1 LETNAAIAATGAHP
15 ALLLSDWS
23 RRTGS
28 LSVGA
33 NRSNRTDRGSMP
45 MAATDAVLYEEKG
58 DGIVVVTLNDPKTR
72 NALGDDIIEGIVA
85 ACARINADTSVRCMI
100 LTGAGEGFSSGGNVK
115 EMRDRK
121 GLFGG
126 ASVDM
131 RRAYQ
136 HGIHRIPKAI
146 YDLEVPS
153 ICAVNGAAIGAG
165 CDTTLMC
172 DIRIAG
178 RKALFAES
186 FLRVGLV
193 SGDGGAWF
201 LPRVVGLS
209 RAYEMTLTGDVIDA
223 EKAETWGLV
232 SKVVDDDKLMDEAMA
247 LAKKIAAFA
256 PHSIRLNKR
265 LLRESQG
272 VSLPVALE
280 MASAMQALAQSTE
293 DQHEAVSA
301 MLDKRKPVFK
311 GK

>member
-1 LETNAAIAATGAHP
+1 MTG
-15 ALLLSDWS
+15 
-23 RRTGS
+23 
-28 LSVGA
+28 
-33 NRSNRTDRGSMP
+33 
-45 MAATDAVLYEEKG
+45 TDAVSYEEKG

-72 NALGDDIIEGIVA
+72 NAFSPEMMDGIVE
-85 ACARINADTSVRCMI
+85 ACRRLNADMSARCMI

-115 EMRDRK
+115 EMRDRQ

-126 ASVDM
+126 QPVDM

-136 HGIHRIPKAI
+136 HGIHKIPKAL

-178 RKALFAES
+178 RKAQFAES

-201 LPRVVGLS
+201 LPRIVGLS

-223 EKAETWGLV
+223 EKAERWGMV

-247 LAKKIAAFA
+247 LARRIAAFP

-280 MASAMQALAQSTE
+280 MASGMQALVQSTS
-293 DQHEAVSA
+293 DQLEAVSA
-301 MLDKRKPVFK
+301 MLEKRKPAYK

>member
-1 LETNAAIAATGAHP
+1 MAETSSTGKV
-15 ALLLSDWS
+15 
-23 RRTGS
+23 R
-28 LSVGA
+28 
-33 NRSNRTDRGSMP
+33 
-45 MAATDAVLYEEKG
+45 YEKRD
-58 DGIVVVTLNDPKTR
+58 DGIVVLTLNDPATR
-72 NALGDDIIEGIVA
+72 NALGDEIIAGIVD
-85 ACARINADTSVRCMI
+85 ACRRINADMGVRCMV
-100 LTGAGEGFSSGGNVK
+100 LTGAGESFSSGGNVK
-115 EMRDRK
+115 EMRERK

-126 ASVDM
+126 QPVDM

-136 HGIHRIPKAI
+136 NGIHGIPKAL

-178 RKALFAES
+178 RKAQFGES

-209 RAYEMTLTGDVIDA
+209 RAYEMTLTGDILDA
-223 EKAETWGLV
+223 EKAERWGIV
-232 SKVVDDDKLMDEAMA
+232 SKVVDDDRLLDEA
-247 LAKKIAAFA
+247 LAIAQRIAAFP

-280 MASAMQALAQSTE
+280 MASAMQALVQSTE
-293 DQHEAVSA
+293 DQAEAVAA
-301 MLDKRKPVFK
+301 MLEKRKPEFK
-311 GK
+311 GR

>member
-1 LETNAAIAATGAHP
+1 M
-15 ALLLSDWS
+15 
-23 RRTGS
+23 
-28 LSVGA
+28 
-33 NRSNRTDRGSMP
+33 SN
-45 MAATDAVLYEEKG
+45 AVLYEPKG

-72 NALGDDIIEGIVA
+72 NALGDEIIAGIED
-85 ACARINADTSVRCMI
+85 ACRRINADTTVSCMI

-115 EMRDRK
+115 DMKEKK

-126 ASVDM
+126 SPVDM

-136 HGIHRIPKAI
+136 HGIHRIPRAL

-153 ICAVNGAAIGAG
+153 IAAVNGAAIGAG

-178 RKALFAES
+178 RKAQFAES

-223 EKAETWGLV
+223 EKAEKWGLV
-232 SKVVDDDKLMDEAMA
+232 SKVVDDAKLMDEALA
-247 LAKKIAAFA
+247 LAKKIAAFP

-272 VSLPVALE
+272 VNLAQALE
-280 MASAMQALAQSTE
+280 MASAMQALAQSTG
-293 DQHEAVSA
+293 DQHEAVAA
-301 MLDKRKPVFK
+301 MLEKRKPRFE
-311 GK
+311 GR

>member
-1 LETNAAIAATGAHP
+1 MT
-15 ALLLSDWS
+15 
-23 RRTGS
+23 
-28 LSVGA
+28 
-33 NRSNRTDRGSMP
+33 
-45 MAATDAVLYEEKG
+45 ATDAVRYEDKG

-72 NALGDDIIEGIVA
+72 NALGDDVIDGIVA
-85 ACARINADTSVRCMI
+85 ACNRINADMNVSCMI

-126 ASVDM
+126 APVDM

-136 HGIHRIPKAI
+136 HGIHKIPKSLFG
-146 YDLEVPS
+146 LEVPS

-178 RKALFAES
+178 RKAQFAES
-186 FLRVGLV
+186 FMRVGLV
-193 SGDGGAWF
+193 SGDGGAWS

-223 EKAETWGLV
+223 DKAEKWGLV

-247 LAKKIAAFA
+247 LARRIAAFP
-256 PHSIRLNKR
+256 PHTVRLNKR

-272 VSLPVALE
+272 VSLTTALE
-280 MASAMQALAQSTE
+280 LASAMQALVQSTE
-293 DQHEAVSA
+293 DQGEAVMA
-301 MLDKRKPVFK
+301 MLEKRPGRYK
-311 GK
+311 GQ

>member
-1 LETNAAIAATGAHP
+1 
-15 ALLLSDWS
+15 
-23 RRTGS
+23 
-28 LSVGA
+28 
-33 NRSNRTDRGSMP
+33 
-45 MAATDAVLYEEKG
+45 MADAVLYEEKG
-58 DGIVVVTLNDPKTR
+58 DGIVVVTLNDAKTR
-72 NALGDDIIEGIVA
+72 NALGDAVIDGIVD
-85 ACARINADTSVRCMI
+85 ACQRVNADTKVTCMI

-115 EMRDRK
+115 DMREKK

-126 ASVDM
+126 SPVDM

-136 HGIHRIPKAI
+136 HGIHKIPKAL
-146 YDLEVPS
+146 YDVEVPT

-178 RKALFAES
+178 RRAQFAES

-209 RAYEMTLTGDVIDA
+209 RAYEMTLTGDIVDA
-223 EKAETWGLV
+223 EKAEKWGIV
-232 SKVVDDDKLMDEAMA
+232 SKVVDDDKLMDEAIA
-247 LAKKIAAFA
+247 LGRRIAAFP

-280 MASAMQALAQSTE
+280 MASSMQALVQSTE
-293 DQHEAVSA
+293 DQQEAVAA
-301 MLDKRKPVFK
+301 MLDKRRPKYK

>member
-1 LETNAAIAATGAHP
+1 M
-15 ALLLSDWS
+15 S
-23 RRTGS
+23 
-28 LSVGA
+28 
-33 NRSNRTDRGSMP
+33 
-45 MAATDAVLYEEKG
+45 DAVLYEEKG

-72 NALGDDIIEGIVA
+72 NSLTDPVIDGIVA

-115 EMRDRK
+115 EMREGK

-126 ASVDM
+126 APVDM

-136 HGIHRIPKAI
+136 HGIHRIPKAL

-153 ICAVNGAAIGAG
+153 IAAVNGAAIGAG

-172 DIRIAG
+172 DIRIAA
-178 RKALFAES
+178 RNAQFAES

-223 EKAETWGLV
+223 EKAEKWGLV
-232 SKVVDDDKLMDEAMA
+232 SKVVDNDKLMDEAMA
-247 LAKKIAAFA
+247 LARRIAAFP

-272 VSLPVALE
+272 VSLPIALE
-280 MASAMQALAQSTE
+280 MASSMQAMAQSTA
-293 DQHEAVSA
+293 DQKEAVA
-301 MLDKRKPVFK
+301 ALLEKRKPK
-311 GK
+311 YNGR

>member
-1 LETNAAIAATGAHP
+1 M
-15 ALLLSDWS
+15 S
-23 RRTGS
+23 
-28 LSVGA
+28 
-33 NRSNRTDRGSMP
+33 
-45 MAATDAVLYEEKG
+45 DAVLYEEKG

-72 NALGDDIIEGIVA
+72 NALTEPLVDGIVE
-85 ACARINADTSVRCMI
+85 ACRRINADTSVRCMI

-115 EMRDRK
+115 EMKERK

-126 ASVDM
+126 APVDM

-136 HGIHRIPKAI
+136 HGIHKIPKAL

-153 ICAVNGAAIGAG
+153 IAAVNGAAIGAG

-178 RKALFAES
+178 KKAQFAES

-223 EKAETWGLV
+223 EKAERWGLV
-232 SKVVDDDKLMDEAMA
+232 SKVVDDDTLMDEAMA
-247 LAKKIAAFA
+247 LARRIAAFPA
-256 PHSIRLNKR
+256 HSIRLNKR

-280 MASAMQALAQSTE
+280 MASAMQALAQSTT

-301 MLDKRKPVFK
+301 MLEKRKPKFK
-311 GK
+311 GT

>member
-1 LETNAAIAATGAHP
+1 
-15 ALLLSDWS
+15 
-23 RRTGS
+23 
-28 LSVGA
+28 
-33 NRSNRTDRGSMP
+33 
-45 MAATDAVLYEEKG
+45 MAATDAVLYEEKS
-58 DGIVVVTLNDPKTR
+58 DGIVVLTLNDPKTR
-72 NALGDDIIEGIVA
+72 NALGDEIIDGIVA
-85 ACARINADTSVRCMI
+85 SCARINADMSVRCVI
-100 LTGAGEGFSSGGNVK
+100 LTGAGESFSSGGNVK
-115 EMRDRK
+115 DMREKK

-126 ASVDM
+126 APVDM

-136 HGIHRIPKAI
+136 HGIHKIPKAL

-178 RKALFAES
+178 RKAQFAES

-223 EKAETWGLV
+223 DKAEKWGIV
-232 SKVVDDDKLMDEAMA
+232 SKVVDDDKLMDEALAMA
-247 LAKKIAAFA
+247 RRIAAFP

-265 LLRESQG
+265 LLREGQG

-280 MASAMQALAQSTE
+280 MASAMQALAQSTD
-293 DQHEAVSA
+293 DQNEAVNA
-301 MLDKRKPVFK
+301 MLDKRKPAFR
-311 GK
+311 GQ

>member
-1 LETNAAIAATGAHP
+1 M
-15 ALLLSDWS
+15 S
-23 RRTGS
+23 
-28 LSVGA
+28 
-33 NRSNRTDRGSMP
+33 
-45 MAATDAVLYEEKG
+45 DAVLYEEKG

-72 NALGDDIIEGIVA
+72 NSLTDPVIEGIVE

-115 EMRDRK
+115 EMREGK

-126 ASVDM
+126 APVDM

-136 HGIHRIPKAI
+136 HGIHKIPKAL

-153 ICAVNGAAIGAG
+153 IAAVNGAAIGAG

-172 DIRIAG
+172 DIRIAA
-178 RKALFAES
+178 RSAQFAES

-223 EKAETWGLV
+223 DKAERWGLV
-232 SKVVDDDKLMDEAMA
+232 SKVVDNDKLMDEAMA
-247 LAKKIAAFA
+247 LARRIAAFP

-265 LLRESQG
+265 LLRESQS
-272 VSLPVALE
+272 VSLPIALE
-280 MASAMQALAQSTE
+280 MASSMQALAQSTS
-293 DQHEAVSA
+293 DQKEAVA
-301 MLDKRKPVFK
+301 ALLEKRKANYE
-311 GK
+311 GR

>member
-1 LETNAAIAATGAHP
+1 
-15 ALLLSDWS
+15 
-23 RRTGS
+23 
-28 LSVGA
+28 
-33 NRSNRTDRGSMP
+33 M
-45 MAATDAVLYEEKG
+45 TDAVLYEEKG

-72 NALGDDIIEGIVA
+72 NALTTPMFDGIVA
-85 ACARINADTSVRCMI
+85 ACRRINADMAVRCMI
-100 LTGAGEGFSSGGNVK
+100 LTGSGDGFSSGGNVK
-115 EMRDRK
+115 EMRDK
-121 GLFGG
+121 QGLFGG
-126 ASVDM
+126 TPVDM

-136 HGIHRIPKAI
+136 HGIHAIPKAL

-178 RKALFAES
+178 RSAQFAES

-201 LPRVVGLS
+201 LPRIVGLS

-223 EKAETWGLV
+223 EKAEKWGLV
-232 SKVVDDDKLMDEAMA
+232 SKVVDDAKLMDEAMT
-247 LAKKIAAFA
+247 LARKIAGFP

-272 VSLPVALE
+272 VSLSVALE
-280 MASAMQALAQSTE
+280 MASAMQALVQSTE
-293 DQHEAVSA
+293 DQSEAVAA
-301 MLDKRKPVFK
+301 MLEKRKPQYK
-311 GK
+311 AK

>member
-1 LETNAAIAATGAHP
+1 M
-15 ALLLSDWS
+15 S
-23 RRTGS
+23 
-28 LSVGA
+28 
-33 NRSNRTDRGSMP
+33 
-45 MAATDAVLYEEKG
+45 DAVLFDRRE

-72 NALGDDIIEGIVA
+72 NALTDPVIDGIVD
-85 ACARINADTSVRCMI
+85 ACSRINADMSVSCMI

-115 EMRDRK
+115 EMRDKK

-126 ASVDM
+126 QPVDM
-131 RRAYQ
+131 RRSYQ
-136 HGIHRIPKAI
+136 HGIHKIPKAL

-178 RKALFAES
+178 RKAQFAES

-223 EKAETWGLV
+223 EKAEKWGIV
-232 SKVVDDDKLMDEAMA
+232 SKVVDDDKLMDEALA
-247 LAKKIAAFA
+247 LARRITAFP
-256 PHSIRLNKR
+256 PHSVRLNKR

-280 MASAMQALAQSTE
+280 MASAMQALVQSTE
-293 DQHEAVSA
+293 DQQEAVNA
-301 MLDKRKPVFK
+301 LLDKRKPKFK

>member
-1 LETNAAIAATGAHP
+1 
-15 ALLLSDWS
+15 
-23 RRTGS
+23 
-28 LSVGA
+28 
-33 NRSNRTDRGSMP
+33 M
-45 MAATDAVLYEEKG
+45 TDAVRYEVKE

-72 NALGDDIIEGIVA
+72 NALTDPVIEGIVA
-85 ACARINADTSVRCMI
+85 ACKRINADMGVRCMI

-115 EMRDRK
+115 EMREKK

-126 ASVDM
+126 SPVDM

-136 HGIHRIPKAI
+136 NGIHAIPKAL

-178 RKALFAES
+178 RSAQFGES

-209 RAYEMTLTGDVIDA
+209 RAYEMTLTGEIIDA
-223 EKAETWGLV
+223 AKAERWGLV
-232 SKVVDDDKLMDEAMA
+232 SKVVDDDNLMDEAMA
-247 LAKKIAAFA
+247 VARKIAAFP

-272 VSLPVALE
+272 VSLAVALE
-280 MASAMQALAQSTE
+280 MASAMQALVQSTE
-293 DQHEAVSA
+293 DQHEAVAA
-301 MLDKRKPVFK
+301 MLEKRKPKFK

>member
-1 LETNAAIAATGAHP
+1 M
-15 ALLLSDWS
+15 S
-23 RRTGS
+23 
-28 LSVGA
+28 
-33 NRSNRTDRGSMP
+33 
-45 MAATDAVLYEEKG
+45 AVLYEES
-58 DGIVVVTLNDPKTR
+58 DGVVTLTLNEPKTR
-72 NALGDDIIEGIVA
+72 NAISDEIIEGVIA
-85 ACARINADTSVRCMI
+85 ACRRINADMGVRCMI

-115 EMRDRK
+115 QMRDGE

-126 ASVDM
+126 SPVDM

-136 HGIHRIPKAI
+136 HTIHHIARSL

-178 RKALFAES
+178 RKAQFAES

-223 EKAETWGLV
+223 ETAERWGLV

-247 LAKKIAAFA
+247 LARRIAAFP

-272 VSLPVALE
+272 VPLSTALE
-280 MASAMQALAQSTE
+280 MASAMQALTQSTA
-293 DQHEAVSA
+293 DQKEAVTA
-301 MLDKRKPVFK
+301 MLEKRKPVFK

>member
-1 LETNAAIAATGAHP
+1 M
-15 ALLLSDWS
+15 S
-23 RRTGS
+23 
-28 LSVGA
+28 
-33 NRSNRTDRGSMP
+33 
-45 MAATDAVLYEEKG
+45 DAVLYEPKG
-58 DGIVVVTLNDPKTR
+58 DGIVVVTLNDPRTR
-72 NALGDDIIEGIVA
+72 NALGDAVIAGIED
-85 ACARINADTSVRCMI
+85 ACRRINQDLSVSCMI

-115 EMRDRK
+115 DMKEKR

-126 ASVDM
+126 QPVDM

-136 HGIHRIPKAI
+136 HGIHRIPKAL

-178 RKALFAES
+178 RKAQFAES

-223 EKAETWGLV
+223 EKAERWGLV
-232 SKVVDDDKLMDEAMA
+232 SKVVDDERLMDEALA
-247 LAKKIAAFA
+247 LARRITAFP
-256 PHSIRLNKR
+256 PHSVRLNKR

-272 VSLPVALE
+272 VTLPQALE
-280 MASAMQALAQSTE
+280 MASSMQALVQSTA

-301 MLDKRKPVFK
+301 MLERRKPAFE
-311 GK
+311 GR

>member
-1 LETNAAIAATGAHP
+1 
-15 ALLLSDWS
+15 
-23 RRTGS
+23 
-28 LSVGA
+28 
-33 NRSNRTDRGSMP
+33 M
-45 MAATDAVLYEEKG
+45 TDAVKYEEKG

-72 NALGDDIIEGIVA
+72 NALTDPLIDGIVE
-85 ACARINADTSVRCMI
+85 ACRRINADTTVRCMI

-115 EMRDRK
+115 EMRDKK

-126 ASVDM
+126 QPVDM

-136 HGIHRIPKAI
+136 HGIHKIPKAL

-178 RKALFAES
+178 RRAQFAES

-223 EKAETWGLV
+223 EKAEKWGLV

-247 LAKKIAAFA
+247 LAKKIAAFP

-280 MASAMQALAQSTE
+280 MASAMQALVQSTD
-293 DQHEAVSA
+293 DQHEAVAA

>member
-1 LETNAAIAATGAHP
+1 MTE
-15 ALLLSDWS
+15 
-23 RRTGS
+23 
-28 LSVGA
+28 
-33 NRSNRTDRGSMP
+33 
-45 MAATDAVLYEEKG
+45 AVLYENKG
-58 DGIVVVTLNDPKTR
+58 DGIVLVTLNDPKTR
-72 NALGDDIIEGIVA
+72 NALTDPVIDGLAA
-85 ACARINADTSVRCMI
+85 ACRRINQDMSVSCMI

-115 EMRDRK
+115 EMREKK

-126 ASVDM
+126 SPVDM

-136 HGIHRIPKAI
+136 HGIHAIPKAL

-178 RKALFAES
+178 RKAHFAES

-223 EKAETWGLV
+223 DKAERWGLV

-247 LAKKIAAFA
+247 LARRIAAFP

-280 MASAMQALAQSTE
+280 MASAMQALVQSTS

-301 MLDKRKPVFK
+301 MLEKRKPNFQ
-311 GK
+311 GR

>member
-1 LETNAAIAATGAHP
+1 MTE
-15 ALLLSDWS
+15 
-23 RRTGS
+23 
-28 LSVGA
+28 
-33 NRSNRTDRGSMP
+33 
-45 MAATDAVLYEEKG
+45 AVLYEEKE

-72 NALGDDIIEGIVA
+72 NALTDPLIDGIVA
-85 ACARINADTSVRCMI
+85 ACTRINADTSVRCMI

-115 EMRDRK
+115 EMREKK

-126 ASVDM
+126 NPVDM

-136 HGIHRIPKAI
+136 HGIHSIPKAL

-178 RKALFAES
+178 RRAQFAES

-223 EKAETWGLV
+223 EKASIWGIV
-232 SKVVDDDKLMDEAMA
+232 SKVVDDEKLMDEAMA
-247 LAKKIAAFA
+247 MARKIASFP

-293 DQHEAVSA
+293 DQGEAVAA
-301 MLDKRKPVFK
+301 MLDKRRPKYK

>member
-1 LETNAAIAATGAHP
+1 
-15 ALLLSDWS
+15 
-23 RRTGS
+23 
-28 LSVGA
+28 
-33 NRSNRTDRGSMP
+33 
-45 MAATDAVLYEEKG
+45 MAASDAVRYEEKG
-58 DGIVVVTLNDPKTR
+58 DGIVVLTLNDPKTR
-72 NALGDDIIEGIVA
+72 NAFSPEMIDGIVA
-85 ACARINADTSVRCMI
+85 SCQRINADTTVRCMI
-100 LTGAGEGFSSGGNVK
+100 LTGAGEGFASGGNVK
-115 EMRDRK
+115 EMREKK

-126 ASVDM
+126 AAVDM

-136 HGIHRIPKAI
+136 HGIHKIPKAL

-153 ICAVNGAAIGAG
+153 IAAVNGAAIGAG
-165 CDTTLMC
+165 CDTALMC

-178 RKALFAES
+178 RKAQFAES

-223 EKAETWGLV
+223 EKADRWGMV
-232 SKVVDDDKLMDEAMA
+232 SKVVDDDKLMEEGRAMA
-247 LAKKIAAFA
+247 RKMASFP

-280 MASAMQALAQSTE
+280 LASAMQALAQSTE
-293 DQHEAVSA
+293 DQNEAVAA
-301 MLDKRKPVFK
+301 MLEKRKPQYK
-311 GK
+311 GR

>member
-1 LETNAAIAATGAHP
+1 
-15 ALLLSDWS
+15 
-23 RRTGS
+23 
-28 LSVGA
+28 
-33 NRSNRTDRGSMP
+33 
-45 MAATDAVLYEEKG
+45 MAEAVLFERKD

-72 NALGDDIIEGIVA
+72 NALTDPVIDGIVD
-85 ACARINADTSVRCMI
+85 ACRRINADMSVRCMI

-115 EMRDRK
+115 EMKEKK

-126 ASVDM
+126 TPVDM
-131 RRAYQ
+131 RRGYQ
-136 HGIHRIPKAI
+136 HGIHKIPKAL

-153 ICAVNGAAIGAG
+153 IAAVNGAAIGAG
-165 CDTTLMC
+165 CDTALMC

-178 RKALFAES
+178 KKAQFAES

-223 EKAETWGLV
+223 EKADKWGIV

-247 LAKKIAAFA
+247 MAKKIAAFP

-280 MASAMQALAQSTE
+280 MASAMQALVQSTD
-293 DQHEAVSA
+293 DQHEAVNA
-301 MLDKRKPVFK
+301 MLEKRKPNFK

>member
-1 LETNAAIAATGAHP
+1 M
-15 ALLLSDWS
+15 S
-23 RRTGS
+23 
-28 LSVGA
+28 
-33 NRSNRTDRGSMP
+33 
-45 MAATDAVLYEEKG
+45 ATDAVLYEEKG
-58 DGIVVVTLNDPKTR
+58 DGIVVLTLNDPKTR
-72 NALGDDIIEGIVA
+72 NALGDEIINGIVTS
-85 ACARINADTSVRCMI
+85 CARINADTSVRCMI

-115 EMRDRK
+115 EMREKK

-126 ASVDM
+126 APVDM

-136 HGIHRIPKAI
+136 HGIHKIPKAL

-178 RKALFAES
+178 KKAQFAES

-223 EKAETWGLV
+223 EKAEKWGIV
-232 SKVVDDDKLMDEAMA
+232 SKIVDDDKLMEEALAMA
-247 LAKKIAAFA
+247 KRIAAFP

-280 MASAMQALAQSTE
+280 MASAMQALAQSTD
-293 DQHEAVSA
+293 DQHEAVNA
-301 MLDKRKPVFK
+301 MLDKRKPQFK
-311 GK
+311 GR

>member
-1 LETNAAIAATGAHP
+1 
-15 ALLLSDWS
+15 
-23 RRTGS
+23 
-28 LSVGA
+28 
-33 NRSNRTDRGSMP
+33 

-58 DGIVVVTLNDPKTR
+58 DGIVVLTLNDPKTR
-72 NALGDDIIEGIVA
+72 NALGDEIINGIVA
-85 ACARINADTSVRCMI
+85 SCARINADMTVRCVI
-100 LTGAGEGFSSGGNVK
+100 LTGSGEGFSSGGNVK
-115 EMRDRK
+115 EMREKK

-126 ASVDM
+126 APVDM

-136 HGIHRIPKAI
+136 HGIHKIPKAL

-178 RKALFAES
+178 KKAQFAES

-223 EKAETWGLV
+223 EKAEKWGIV
-232 SKVVDDDKLMDEAMA
+232 SKVVDDDKLMDEALAMA
-247 LAKKIAAFA
+247 KRIAAFP

-280 MASAMQALAQSTE
+280 MASAMQALAQSTD
-293 DQHEAVSA
+293 DQHEAVNA
-301 MLDKRKPVFK
+301 MLDKRKPEFK
-311 GK
+311 GR

>member
-1 LETNAAIAATGAHP
+1 
-15 ALLLSDWS
+15 
-23 RRTGS
+23 
-28 LSVGA
+28 
-33 NRSNRTDRGSMP
+33 M
-45 MAATDAVLYEEKG
+45 DAVLYEEKP
-58 DGIVVVTLNDPKTR
+58 DGLVVLTLNEPATR
-72 NALGDDIIEGIVA
+72 NALSDRVIDGIVT
-85 ACARINADTSVRCMI
+85 ACARINADMGVRCMI
-100 LTGAGEGFSSGGNVK
+100 LTGAGESFSSGGNVK
-115 EMRDRK
+115 EMRDRI

-126 ASVDM
+126 QPVDM

-172 DIRIAG
+172 DIRIAS
-178 RKALFAES
+178 RKAQFAES

-223 EKAETWGLV
+223 EKAERWGLV
-232 SKVVDDDKLMDEAMA
+232 SKVVDDEKLMDEALA
-247 LAKKIAAFA
+247 LARRIAGFP

-280 MASAMQALAQSTE
+280 MASAMQALAQSTA
-293 DQHEAVSA
+293 DQHEAVTA
-301 MLDKRKPVFK
+301 MLDKRQPEFK
-311 GK
+311 GR

>member
-1 LETNAAIAATGAHP
+1 MSAQRDA
-15 ALLLSDWS
+15 
-23 RRTGS
+23 GS
-28 LSVGA
+28 AWDEGNV
-33 NRSNRTDRGSMP
+33 M
-45 MAATDAVLYEEKG
+45 TDAVLYEERG
-58 DGIVVVTLNDPKTR
+58 DGIVVLTLNDPKTR
-72 NALGDDIIEGIVA
+72 NALGDEIIDGIVR
-85 ACARINADTSVRCMI
+85 ACARINADMSVRCMI
-100 LTGAGEGFSSGGNVK
+100 LTGSGEGFSSGGNVK
-115 EMRDRK
+115 EMRDKK

-126 ASVDM
+126 APVDM

-136 HGIHRIPKAI
+136 HGIHKIPKAL

-178 RKALFAES
+178 RKAQFAES

-209 RAYEMTLTGDVIDA
+209 RAYEMTLTGDIIDA
-223 EKAETWGLV
+223 EKAEKWGIV
-232 SKVVDDDKLMDEAMA
+232 SKVVDDDKLMDEALA
-247 LAKKIAAFA
+247 LARRIAAFP

-301 MLDKRKPVFK
+301 MLDKRKPQFK

>member
-1 LETNAAIAATGAHP
+1 MSAQRDA
-15 ALLLSDWS
+15 
-23 RRTGS
+23 GS
-28 LSVGA
+28 AWDEGNV
-33 NRSNRTDRGSMP
+33 M
-45 MAATDAVLYEEKG
+45 TDAVLYEERG
-58 DGIVVVTLNDPKTR
+58 DGIVVLTLNDPKTR
-72 NALGDDIIEGIVA
+72 NALGDEIIDGIVR
-85 ACARINADTSVRCMI
+85 ACARINADMSVRCMI
-100 LTGAGEGFSSGGNVK
+100 LTGSGEGFSSGGNVK
-115 EMRDRK
+115 EMRDKK

-126 ASVDM
+126 APVDM

-136 HGIHRIPKAI
+136 HGIHKIPKAL

-178 RKALFAES
+178 RKAQFAER

-209 RAYEMTLTGDVIDA
+209 RAYEMTLTGDIIDA
-223 EKAETWGLV
+223 EKAEKWGIV
-232 SKVVDDDKLMDEAMA
+232 SKVVDDDKLMDEALA
-247 LAKKIAAFA
+247 LARRIAAFP

-301 MLDKRKPVFK
+301 MLDKRKPQFK

>member
-1 LETNAAIAATGAHP
+1 M
-15 ALLLSDWS
+15 S
-23 RRTGS
+23 
-28 LSVGA
+28 
-33 NRSNRTDRGSMP
+33 
-45 MAATDAVLYEEKG
+45 DAVKYEPHS

-72 NALGDDIIEGIVA
+72 NALTDPLIDGIVD
-85 ACARINADTSVRCMI
+85 ACRRINADMSISCLI

-115 EMRDRK
+115 EMREKK

-126 ASVDM
+126 QPVDM

-136 HGIHRIPKAI
+136 HGIHKIPKAL

-178 RKALFAES
+178 RRAQFAES

-223 EKAETWGLV
+223 EKAEKWGIV
-232 SKVVDDDKLMDEAMA
+232 SKVVDDDKLMDEALA
-247 LAKKIAAFA
+247 LARKIAAFP
-256 PHSIRLNKR
+256 PHSVRLNKR

-280 MASAMQALAQSTE
+280 MASAMQALVQSTE
-293 DQHEAVSA
+293 DQHEAVAA
-301 MLDKRKPVFK
+301 MLDKRKPKFK